1 VKRIN
6 FLIVL
11 ISLHSCL
18 NAQIYFKAIT
28 GYSFSSNPQ
37 TFQSTEI
44 ISGSENVY
52 VSKLRNGE
60 GLNLGLGL
68 GYAFQNNFSFEI
80 VSNTQLLTTQNISIP
95 QRDYGTINNFAF
107 SGYFGDIKYV
117 NSIFQ
122 FSPQIVYNID
132 YKITKFYLKT
142 GPNLMIVKNNTQ
154 NNYTSWDLVN
164 LEWIPNDLVMET
176 NTRGGICI
184 GIQSSIG
191 IEYQFL
197 KKINFFIELLSVNT
211 NYKFKESEVVRYEID
226 GVNHFADLD
235 NNGHSKMDEKINFS
249 HFGFNLGLKYVFNNK
264 SNNN

>member
-1 VKRIN
+1 MKRIN
-6 FLIVL
+6 FIIVL
-11 ISLHSCL
+11 VSLHSCV

-37 TFQSTEI
+37 IFQSTEI
-44 ISGSENVY
+44 ISGYENVY
-52 VSKLRNGE
+52 FSKFKNGE
-60 GLNLGLGL
+60 GINLGLAL

-95 QRDYGTINNFAF
+95 QHDYRTINNFAF
-107 SGYFGDIKYV
+107 SGYFGEIKYI

-132 YKITKFYLKT
+132 YKSIKFYLKT

-154 NNYTSWDLVN
+154 HDNTSWDLVN
-164 LEWIPNDLVMET
+164 LEWIPNDLAMET
-176 NTRGGICI
+176 NTKGSICI

-191 IEYQFL
+191 IEYQLL
-197 KKINFFIELLSVNT
+197 KKINFFIELLSVNS
-211 NYKFKESEVVRYEID
+211 NYKFKESEVVRYDID

-235 NNGHSKMDEKINFS
+235 NYGQSKIDEKINFS

-264 SNNN
+264 LNNN